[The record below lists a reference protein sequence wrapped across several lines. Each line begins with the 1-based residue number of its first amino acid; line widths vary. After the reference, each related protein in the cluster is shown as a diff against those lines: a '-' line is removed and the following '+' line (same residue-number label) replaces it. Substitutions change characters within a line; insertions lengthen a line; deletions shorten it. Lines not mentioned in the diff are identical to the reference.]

1 MRYRQIPAHRTVGRT
16 LALCAMAACAGE
28 PSPTGAPAPGA
39 PAQVV
44 LTSISW
50 AGGRAYH
57 DETRIDSASGRYSV
71 RSCIQSPGEPTCVPS
86 GTVREGSV
94 LPSMLRDLF
103 ARTLRADFR
112 ALKPRYVRPPGATP
126 PDPATATL
134 ELTVHERR
142 RTISWDQEAMIP
154 LALTDFLCLLR
165 AARGDLLL
173 CD

>member
-1 MRYRQIPAHRTVGRT
+1 M
-16 LALCAMAACAGE
+16 
-28 PSPTGAPAPGA
+28 
-39 PAQVV
+39 
-44 LTSISW
+44 
-50 AGGRAYH
+50 
-57 DETRIDSASGRYSV
+57 
-71 RSCIQSPGEPTCVPS
+71 
-86 GTVREGSV
+86 

-112 ALKPRYVRPPGATP
+112 ALKSRYVRLPGETP
-126 PDPATATL
+126 PDPAHATL

-142 RTISWDQEAMIP
+142 RTITWDQEATIP